1 MKDVK
6 IKPISVK
13 FQGKVLKI
21 DIQKELSI
29 NENLMNSQLKDS
41 PSSYYIL
48 CAIRDKYIK
57 ERDALAREKED
68 TYASQWVYFKDSNER
83 WNNEYVTNKVLS
95 SKKYNSVCER
105 YLEAATKASEFISIC
120 QAYQNRENIL
130 RTLNANIRKQL

>member
-1 MKDVK
+1 MKEIK
-6 IKPISVK
+6 IKPIKVK
-13 FQGKVLKI
+13 FQGKELKI

-68 TYASQWVYFKDSNER
+68 TYATQWVYFKDSNER
-83 WNNEYVTNKVLS
+83 WNNDYVSNKVMNTIDEV
-95 SKKYNSVCER
+95 KFIYND
-105 YLEAATKASEFISIC
+105 YLDAIGFIGRII
-120 QAYQNRENIL
+120 QNNTIVYKGL
-130 RTLNANIRKQL
+130 MYIKS

>member
-6 IKPISVK
+6 IKPIKVK

-21 DIQKELSI
+21 DIQKELTI

-68 TYASQWVYFKDSNER
+68 TYATQWVYFKDSNER
-83 WNNEYVTNKVLS
+83 WNNDYVSNKVLS
-95 SKKYNSVCER
+95 SKKYKSVCER
-105 YLEAATKASEFISIC
+105 YLESAAKASEFISIC
-120 QAYQNRENIL
+120 QAYQSRENIL
-130 RTLNANIRKQL
+130 RTLNAKIRKQL

>member
-1 MKDVK
+1 MKEIK
-6 IKPISVK
+6 IKPIKVK

-68 TYASQWVYFKDSNER
+68 TYATQWVYFKDSNER
-83 WNNEYVTNKVLS
+83 WNNDYVSNKVLS
-95 SKKYNSVCER
+95 SKKYRSVCER
-105 YLEAATKASEFISIC
+105 YLEVAAKAAEFISIC
-120 QAYQNRENIL
+120 NCYLSRENIL
-130 RTLNANIRKQL
+130 RSLNANVRKQL

>member
-6 IKPISVK
+6 VKPIKVK

-21 DIQKELSI
+21 DIQNELSI
-29 NENLMNSQLKDS
+29 NENLINSQLKDS

-48 CAIRDKYIK
+48 CSIRDKYIK

-68 TYASQWVYFKDSNER
+68 TYAPQWVYFKDSNER
-83 WNNEYVTNKVLS
+83 WNNDYVSNKVLS
-95 SKKYNSVCER
+95 SKKYRSVCDR
-105 YLEAATKASEFISIC
+105 YLEVAAKAAEFISIC
-120 QAYQNRENIL
+120 QAYSNREQIL

>member
-1 MKDVK
+1 MKEIK
-6 IKPISVK
+6 IKPIKVK

-29 NENLMNSQLKDS
+29 NENLMTSQLKES

-48 CAIRDKYIK
+48 CSIRDKYIK

-68 TYASQWVYFKDSNER
+68 TYATQWVYFKDSNER
-83 WNNEYVTNKVLS
+83 WNNDYVSNKVLS
-95 SKKYNSVCER
+95 SKKYRSVCDR
-105 YLEAATKASEFISIC
+105 YLEAAAKASEFISIC
-120 QAYQNRENIL
+120 QAYSNREQIL

>member
-6 IKPISVK
+6 VKPIKVK

-21 DIQKELSI
+21 DIQNELSI
-29 NENLMNSQLKDS
+29 NENLINSQLKDS

-48 CAIRDKYIK
+48 CSIRDKYIK

-68 TYASQWVYFKDSNER
+68 TYATQWVYFKDSNER
-83 WNNEYVTNKVLS
+83 WNNDYVSNKVLS
-95 SKKYNSVCER
+95 SKKYRSVCDR
-105 YLEAATKASEFISIC
+105 YLEVAAKAAEFISIC
-120 QAYQNRENIL
+120 QAYSNREQIL

>member
-1 MKDVK
+1 MKDVV
-6 IKPISVK
+6 IKPIKVK
-13 FQGKVLKI
+13 FKGQEIKI

-29 NENLMNSQLKDS
+29 NENLMTSQLKDS
-41 PSSYYIL
+41 PYSYYVL

-57 ERDALAREKED
+57 ERDALVREKED

-95 SKKYNSVCER
+95 SKKYKSVCER
-105 YLEAATKASEFISIC
+105 YLESAAKASEFISIC